1 MEELKDSVRELI
13 QIEFG
18 VKAVSQLSLE
28 QKMKLCG
35 MMRRNFHASKKQIAL
50 ITRLNLETISRLV

>member
-1 MEELKDSVRELI
+1 MR
-13 QIEFG
+13 
-18 VKAVSQLSLE
+18 
-28 QKMKLCG
+28 LCG